1 LTTYDEAHL
10 PIPNKDFPQ
19 YSESS
24 MSMGSLFLFVNSIS
38 RVQVFFVSS
47 NLMRKKIQYPEK
59 RIFSLPSENGCDGV
73 EKRKIL
79 CVIMIGKFLAHVS

>member
-1 LTTYDEAHL
+1 MITYDEAHL

-59 RIFSLPSENGCDGV
+59 RIFSLPSENGSDGID
-73 EKRKIL
+73 KRKIL